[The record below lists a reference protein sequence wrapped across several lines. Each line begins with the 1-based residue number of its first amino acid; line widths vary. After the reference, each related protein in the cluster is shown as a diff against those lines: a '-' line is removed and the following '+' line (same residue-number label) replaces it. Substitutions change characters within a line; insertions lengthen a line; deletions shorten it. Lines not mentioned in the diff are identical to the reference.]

1 MTDPLT
7 ALRPRRS
14 WRESLAVYT
23 SRRMLAVLFMGYASG
38 LPLLL
43 GFSTLSYWMAKSG
56 VDLTTIGLTLS
67 IGTPYAFKFL
77 WAPALDHLPLG
88 RLTRWLG
95 HRRGW
100 LLAIQLALAGAIV
113 LLGQTDPVSLPEA
126 TFLAALLMTT
136 LSATQD
142 IVVDAYRIEV
152 LHEDEQGAG
161 AAATQAG
168 YRIGM
173 IVAGAGA
180 IGLSDFLSWDLVYLV
195 MGAMMLVGM
204 LGVALGPEPKR
215 PPPPAEFARK
225 QGGSLVLARLRHA
238 VVDPFADF
246 MGRRGWLVILLFV
259 LLYKYGDAVAG
270 AMHNPF
276 FHDLGY
282 TGVEIAGVTKVFG
295 VLATLAGVFA
305 GGALVARLGI
315 LPALLVGGVLQAVT
329 NLLFAAQAA
338 LQLDSVTALAVVV
351 GADNFT
357 GGLGSAA
364 FVAYLS
370 SLCNVAFTG
379 TQYAL
384 LSSMMAFGRTI
395 FATSSGWL
403 AEHLG
408 WAEFFVSTLA
418 LAIPGL
424 LLLFLLLRL
433 YPPPPPVEAPA
444 EEAAVVPLG
453 SGAQRR

>member
-1 MTDPLT
+1 MSVIKAKRD
-7 ALRPRRS
+7 
-14 WRESLAVYT
+14 WRQAVAVYG
-23 SRRMLAVLFMGYASG
+23 SRRMLAVLLMGYASG

-43 GFSTLSYWMAKSG
+43 GFATLSYWMSTVG

-77 WAPALDHLPLG
+77 WAPALDHL
-88 RLTRWLG
+88 RLPFFSRLLG

-100 LLAIQLALAGAIV
+100 LIGIQLALAGSIV
-113 LLGQTDPVSLPEA
+113 LLGQTDPLALPAA
-126 TFLAALLMTT
+126 TFLAALLMAA

-152 LHEDEQGAG
+152 LHDDEQGAG

-173 IVAGAGA
+173 VVAGAGA

-195 MGAMMLVGM
+195 MAAMLLPGM
-204 LGVALGPEPKR
+204 LGVLIGPEPDR
-215 PPPPAEFARK
+215 PAPPEEFSRK
-225 QGGSLVLARLRHA
+225 SGRSLVLARLRYA
-238 VVDPFADF
+238 VLDPFLEF

-276 FHDLGY
+276 FHSLGY
-282 TGVEIAGVTKVFG
+282 TGVEIAGVTKMFG
-295 VLATLAGVFA
+295 VLATLVGVFA

-315 LPALLVGGVLQAVT
+315 LPALFVGGILQALT
-329 NLLFAAQAA
+329 NLLFATQAA
-338 LQLDSVTALAVVV
+338 LQLDGVSTLAVVV

-403 AEHLG
+403 AERLG

-424 LLLFLLLRL
+424 LLLVLLIRL
-433 YPPPPPVEAPA
+433 YPPGRVEP
-444 EEAAVVPLG
+444 EASSSTA
-453 SGAQRR
+453 

>member
-1 MTDPLT
+1 MS
-7 ALRPRRS
+7 ALSARRN
-14 WRESLAVYT
+14 WRQALAVYGT
-23 SRRMLAVLFMGYASG
+23 RRMLAVLLMGYASG

-43 GFSTLSYWMAKSG
+43 GFSTLSYWMATVG

-77 WAPALDHLPLG
+77 WAPAVDHLPLP
-88 RLTRWLG
+88 LFSRWLG
-95 HRRGW
+95 RRRGW
-100 LLAIQLALAGAIV
+100 LLAVQAALMGTIA
-113 LLGQTDPVSLPEA
+113 LLGQTDPVALPLA
-126 TFLAALLMTT
+126 TFLAALAMTT

-152 LHEDEQGAG
+152 LEEDEQGAG
-161 AAATQAG
+161 AATTQAG

-180 IGLSDFLSWDLVYLV
+180 IGLSDFLSWELVYLV
-195 MGAMMLVGM
+195 MAGM
-204 LGVALGPEPKR
+204 LLIGVLGTLIGPEPKR
-215 PPPPAEFARK
+215 PPEPEEFSRK
-225 QGGSLVLARLRHA
+225 AGEALVAARLRHA
-238 VVDPFADF
+238 VLDPFVDF
-246 MGRRGWLVILLFV
+246 LGRRGWLAILAFV

-276 FHDLGY
+276 FHALGY

-315 LPALLVGGVLQAVT
+315 LRALLVGGVLQAAT

-338 LQLDSVTALAVVV
+338 LGLDGVATLAVVV

-384 LSSMMAFGRTI
+384 LSSLMAFGRTI

-403 AEHLG
+403 AEQLG
-408 WAEFFVSTLA
+408 WAGFFVSTLA

-433 YPPPPPVEAPA
+433 FPPARIETAK
-444 EEAAVVPLG
+444 AA
-453 SGAQRR
+453 

>member
-1 MTDPLT
+1 MGALT
-7 ALRPRRS
+7 ARRD
-14 WRESLAVYT
+14 WRQALAVYT
-23 SRRMLAVLFMGYASG
+23 TRRMLAVLLMGYASG

-43 GFSTLSYWMAKSG
+43 GFSTLSYWMAKVG

-77 WAPALDHLPLG
+77 WAPALDHLPLKPF
-88 RLTRWLG
+88 TRWLG

-100 LLAIQLALAGAIV
+100 LLAIQIALAGAI
-113 LLGQTDPVSLPEA
+113 LLVGQTDPVALPIA

-152 LHEDEQGAG
+152 LEDDEQGAG
-161 AAATQAG
+161 AAATQGG

-180 IGLSDFLSWDLVYLV
+180 IGLSDFLSWDLVYAV
-195 MGAMMLVGM
+195 MAGMMLLGM
-204 LGVALGPEPKR
+204 LGVAIGPEPKR
-215 PPPPAEFARK
+215 PAPPEEFSRK
-225 QGGSLVLARLRHA
+225 KGEALVLARLRYA
-238 VVDPFADF
+238 VVDPFVDF
-246 MGRRGWLVILLFV
+246 MTRRGWLVILLFV

-270 AMHNPF
+270 SMHNPF
-276 FHDLGY
+276 FAAMGY
-282 TGVEIAGVTKVFG
+282 SGVEIAGVTKVFG
-295 VLATLAGVFA
+295 VLATLAGVFV
-305 GGALVARLGI
+305 GGALVARVGI

-329 NLLFAAQAA
+329 NLLFAGQAW
-338 LQLDSVTALAVVV
+338 LGLDEVWALAVVV

-384 LSSMMAFGRTI
+384 LSSLMAFGRTI

-403 AEHLG
+403 AESLG

-424 LLLFLLLRL
+424 LLLFLLIRL
-433 YPPPPPVEAPA
+433 YPPKEVAAAAGEAEGRPA
-444 EEAAVVPLG
+444 TSSSTA
-453 SGAQRR
+453 

>member
-1 MTDPLT
+1 MS
-7 ALRPRRS
+7 APRARRD
-14 WRESLAVYT
+14 WRQAMAVYGT
-23 SRRMLAVLFMGYASG
+23 RRMLAVLLMGYASG

-43 GFSTLSYWMAKSG
+43 GFSTLSYWMAKAG

-77 WAPALDHLPLG
+77 WAPALDHLPLPFF
-88 RLTRWLG
+88 TRRFG

-100 LLAIQLALAGAIV
+100 LIAIQLALAGAIALV
-113 LLGQTDPVSLPEA
+113 GQTNPVAAPLT
-126 TFLAALLMTT
+126 TFLAALLMAT

-152 LHEDEQGAG
+152 LDEAEQGAG
-161 AAATQAG
+161 AATTQAG

-180 IGLSDFLSWDLVYLV
+180 IGLSDFLSWDLVYLI
-195 MGAMMLVGM
+195 MAGMML
-204 LGVALGPEPKR
+204 LGLLGSAIGPEPAR
-215 PPPPAEFARK
+215 PPRPAEFARK
-225 QGGSLVLARLRHA
+225 QGEALVLARLRYA
-238 VVDPFADF
+238 VLDPFLDF

-270 AMHNPF
+270 AMQNPF

-282 TGVEIAGVTKVFG
+282 SGVEIAGVTKVFG

-315 LPALLVGGVLQAVT
+315 LPALFVGGVLQAAT

-338 LQLDSVTALAVVV
+338 MHLDGVATLAVVV

-384 LSSMMAFGRTI
+384 LTSLMAFGRTL

-403 AEHLG
+403 AAELG
-408 WAEFFVSTLA
+408 WAGFYVSTLA

-424 LLLFLLLRL
+424 LLLLLLIRV
-433 YPPPPPVEAPA
+433 YPPKPA
-444 EEAAVVPLG
+444 AESSSTA
-453 SGAQRR
+453 